1 MPHPVNKLLL
11 QKFIAGECTPEEA
24 AQVNQF
30 LATTEGKTLLET
42 ILQAHWQQAEKFEP
56 VPHELQE
63 WKLQLNQHI
72 TPATAT
78 TKHMFL
84 PAIGRRSWQRAAVW
98 TALLLSMALVYKMA
112 GKITYSHKTA
122 DNTLAMK
129 TVTTPRGR
137 RATIHLPDS
146 SSVVLGPGSTFSY
159 PIAFQGASREVIL
172 EGEAW
177 FEVAGNPAT
186 PFKVRTGNIYTQ
198 VLGTTFKI
206 AAFAGK
212 QVQVGVASGK
222 VRVDEYLNGQPV
234 KQLALL
240 TAGKQVSYTPEGTLT
255 AGSFAVQD
263 AEAWL
268 KGRLIFNGTP
278 LQELAET
285 LTRWRD
291 VQFEIQRAD
300 LKTMPVTVTVDN
312 QVTLHQL
319 LEGLSVIGDFKYT
332 INKHKII
339 IY

>member
-1 MPHPVNKLLL
+1 MPNPVNKILL
-11 QKFIAGECTPEEA
+11 QKFIAGECTAEEA
-24 AQVNQF
+24 TWVNQF
-30 LATTEGKTLLET
+30 ITSTEGKALLNAL
-42 ILQAHWQQAEKFEP
+42 LQEHWQQAAQFEP
-56 VPHELQE
+56 EQHQLQE
-63 WKLQLNQHI
+63 FKTQLNQRI
-72 TPATAT
+72 TPDVT
-78 TKHMFL
+78 
-84 PAIGRRSWQRAAVW
+84 PAQPEAPPTVGRRTWLRAAVW
-98 TALLLSMALVYKMA
+98 TAIILSTATIYKFTTQSA
-112 GKITYSHKTA
+112 AHHQPA
-122 DNTLAMK
+122 DNAVAMK
-129 TVTTPRGR
+129 TVTTPHGR

-146 SSVVLGPGSTFSY
+146 SNVVLGPGSTFSY
-159 PIAFQGASREVIL
+159 PIAFKGTSREVIL

-177 FEVAGNPAT
+177 FEVAGNPAI

-206 AAFAGK
+206 AAFGGK
-212 QVQVGVASGK
+212 HVQVSVASGK

-234 KQLALL
+234 KELALL
-240 TAGKQVSYTPEGTLT
+240 TAGKQVSYTPEGKITP
-255 AGSFAVQD
+255 GNFPVQD

-268 KGRLIFNGTP
+268 KGRLVFNGTP

-332 INKHKII
+332 IHKHKII